1 MEEQEKLKDKACE
14 PRLREVRQEDTV
26 LRNDAPAPS
35 DSKAI
40 GGGGQAVIGSTLAGN
55 IYVEELIGKGGMSSV
70 FKGRHTQIDRPVAVK
85 VMHEHLVSEE
95 NALLRFQKEAQAAG
109 KLDHPNIVKVADF
122 RVGEGGFSF
131 LVMDYVPGV
140 SLAQAI
146 RKQGLLSCSQA
157 VDIFSQACDALQHAH
172 SHGVIHRDLKPS
184 NIMLVDSESEDGKPQ
199 VKLLDFGIAKI
210 LPQHG
215 GSGQKLTQTG
225 EVFGSPLYMSP
236 EQCMGKALDAR
247 SDIYSMGCLM
257 YETLTGTPP
266 IVGANTFETFFKH
279 TTEMPASIKTHRSDL
294 ANYREIDAIILK
306 AMAKNPADR
315 YQTMAELKADL
326 LALLEE
332 KDRGFLEKAR
342 ENMELARRRGSA
354 RKAVLPLPAIIAGA
368 MVLVALVI
376 LAGGGGALFF
386 KQPGWQELYTEGQ
399 ERVDAGQYE
408 KAARDFQSALALS
421 SQDKKSEKAVLREL
435 RDLALIAGE
444 NPETFDRELKSR
456 RNQDLSQARKDLS
469 ALVSRFERAT
479 AEERIQVAHEINEK
493 IAALVYGDAG
503 DRSLAGQTLEKTI
516 ESLEEGPGK
525 LSTAMGRSLHNRAY
539 IDYVEGRYREATS
552 GFKRAADVYRQIG
565 SGGEARSYLLY
576 TLQWLASS
584 AGRQGDHELAR
595 KSLEEK
601 LALSRSSASPGAM
614 NVVSNNVQVAM
625 SKLKF
630 AEFYFYAEKGKYRD
644 LDRALENA
652 REALRI
658 FENAEEKD
666 PVQLANTHY
675 IIGAILLERRDL
687 SGARENFLES
697 VRTFETLK
705 ERDSGCFVEALRLLG
720 QTYENEKKPELAL
733 PLYIRALA
741 IGLGITPQPQASID
755 ALLSRLDSEA
765 VRGST
770 TYRQVIFRLM
780 EEKLRVDRERAGK
793 KSEAVVRDLRRLA
806 DLNRRDGQLGRAL
819 ELVDEALS
827 LNPSSGWLEV
837 GLLTDRALYL
847 FDTRKKIEAEETIA
861 RARLKAAELD
871 VSIDRYGELGRL
883 KGAIEARGL
892 EKDFGGLSRKGD
904 QNRL

>member
-1 MEEQEKLKDKACE
+1 MESQEKLKDKASE
-14 PRLREVRQEDTV
+14 PRLREVSQEDTV
-26 LRNDAPAPS
+26 LRTDAPS
-35 DSKAI
+35 STESKAI
-40 GGGGQAVIGSTLAGN
+40 GGGSQAVIGSTLAGN

-146 RKQGLLSCSQA
+146 RKQGVLSCRQA

-236 EQCMGKALDAR
+236 EQCMGKPLDVR

-294 ANYREIDAIILK
+294 PNYREIDAIILK

-315 YQTMAELKADL
+315 YQSMAELKVDL
-326 LALLEE
+326 LALFDE
-332 KDRGFLEKAR
+332 KDRGILEKAR
-342 ENMELARRRGSA
+342 DNVELARRRGSA
-354 RKAVLPLPAIIAGA
+354 RKAALPMPAMIAGLII
-368 MVLVALVI
+368 LVALAA
-376 LAGGGGALFF
+376 AGSALFL

-408 KAARDFQSALALS
+408 KASRDFQAALALS
-421 SQDKKSEKAVLREL
+421 SPDKKSEKAVLREL

-444 NPETFDRELKSR
+444 NPENFDRELKSR
-456 RNQDLSQARKDLS
+456 RDQDLSQAREDLS
-469 ALVSRFERAT
+469 ALVARFDRSSA
-479 AEERIQVAHEINEK
+479 AEKIQVAHDINEK
-493 IAALVYGDAG
+493 IAPLVYGDAD
-503 DRSLAGQTLEKTI
+503 DRSLAGQTLDKTI
-516 ESLEEGPGK
+516 AALEAGPGK
-525 LSTAMGRSLHNRAY
+525 ISTAMGRSLHNRAF
-539 IDYVEGRYREATS
+539 IDYVQGRYEKS
-552 GFKRAADVYRQIG
+552 KNGFARAADVYRQIG
-565 SGGEARSYLLY
+565 GTGSEARSYLLY
-576 TLQWLASS
+576 TLQWLASA
-584 AGRQGDHELAR
+584 AGRQGDHDLEK

-625 SKLKF
+625 SKLKL
-630 AEFYFYAEKGKYRD
+630 AEFYFYGEKGKYQD

-675 IIGAILLERRDL
+675 ILGAILLEGKDL
-687 SGARENFLES
+687 SGARENLLES

-741 IGLGITPQPQASID
+741 IGLGITPQPQASIE
-755 ALLSRLDSEA
+755 ALLLRLDSEA
-765 VRGST
+765 VRGSS

-780 EEKLRVDRERAGK
+780 NEKLRVDRERAGK

-806 DLNRRDGQLGRAL
+806 DLNRRDGRLERAL
-819 ELVDEALS
+819 ELVDEALA
-827 LNPSSGWLEV
+827 LKPSSGWLQV

-847 FDTRKKIEAEETIA
+847 FDAKKKTEAEETIA
-861 RARLKAAELD
+861 RARLNAADLD
-871 VSIDRYGELGRL
+871 VSDDRYGELNRL
-883 KGAIEARGL
+883 KSTIEARGL
-892 EKDFGGLSRKGD
+892 EKDFGGLSRKGEKSGI
-904 QNRL
+904 

>member
-1 MEEQEKLKDKACE
+1 MEEQEKLKEKAAE

-26 LRNDAPAPS
+26 LGADAPASPE
-35 DSKAI
+35 SKAI
-40 GGGGQAVIGSTLAGN
+40 GGGSQAVIGSTLAGN

-184 NIMLVDSESEDGKPQ
+184 NIMLVDSEGEDGKPQ

-236 EQCMGKALDAR
+236 EQCMGKTLDAR

-315 YQTMAELKADL
+315 YQSMAELKADL
-326 LALLEE
+326 LALLKE
-332 KDRGFLEKAR
+332 KDRGFLERAR
-342 ENMELARRRGSA
+342 ENVELARRRGSA
-354 RKAVLPLPAIIAGA
+354 RKAALPLPAMIAGL
-368 MVLVALVI
+368 MLLVALATI
-376 LAGGGGALFF
+376 GGTLFL
-386 KQPGWQELYTEGQ
+386 KQPDWQELYTEGQ
-399 ERVDAGQYE
+399 ERVDTGQYE

-421 SQDKKSEKAVLREL
+421 GSKMAEKAVLREL
-435 RDLALIAGE
+435 RDLALISGE
-444 NPETFDRELKSR
+444 NPEAFDRELKELR
-456 RNQDLSQARKDLS
+456 EEDLGQARKDLAS
-469 ALVSRFERAT
+469 LFSRFQGASAGES
-479 AEERIQVAHEINEK
+479 IQIAHEINEK
-493 IAALVYGDAG
+493 VALLIYGEAA
-503 DRSLAGQTLEKTI
+503 DRNLARRALEKVI
-516 ESLEEGPGK
+516 GALAAGNGRV
-525 LSTAMGRSLHNRAY
+525 STAMGRSEHNRAY
-539 IDYVEGRYREATS
+539 IDFVEGRFDQATS
-552 GFKRAADVYRQIG
+552 GFSRAADVYRTIG
-565 SGGEARSYLLY
+565 ADSSEARSYLLY
-576 TLQWLASS
+576 TLQWLANA
-584 AGRQGDHELAR
+584 AGRQGDRELER
-595 KSLEEK
+595 QTLHEK
-601 LALSRSSASPGAM
+601 LDLSRSSASPGAL
-614 NVVSNNVQVAM
+614 NVVSNNLQVAM
-625 SKLKF
+625 SKLRL
-630 AEFYFYAEKGKYRD
+630 AEFHFYGEKGRYRD
-644 LDRALENA
+644 LDRALDYA

-658 FENAEEKD
+658 FENTEQRD

-675 IIGAILLERRDL
+675 IIGAILLERQDQ
-687 SGARENFLES
+687 SGARKNFLES
-697 VRTFETLK
+697 VRTFEAMK

-720 QTYENEKKPELAL
+720 QTYENERKPELAL

-755 ALLSRLDSEA
+755 ALLARLDSEA
-765 VRGST
+765 VRGSKS
-770 TYRQVIFRLM
+770 YRQVIFRLM
-780 EEKLRVDRERAGK
+780 EEKLRVDRERSGK
-793 KSEAVVRDLRRLA
+793 RSETVVRDLRRLA
-806 DLNRRDGQLGRAL
+806 DLNRRDGRIDRAL

-827 LNPSSGWLEV
+827 LKPSGWLAV
-837 GLLTDRALYL
+837 GLLNDRASYL
-847 FDTRKKIEAEETIA
+847 FDARKTEEAEAAIT
-861 RARLKAAELD
+861 RARLESADLDAASD
-871 VSIDRYGELGRL
+871 TNGEFHRL
-883 KGAIEARGL
+883 KTTIRTRGL
-892 EKDFGGLSRKGD
+892 EKGFGGFSRKNGGT
-904 QNRL
+904 RF